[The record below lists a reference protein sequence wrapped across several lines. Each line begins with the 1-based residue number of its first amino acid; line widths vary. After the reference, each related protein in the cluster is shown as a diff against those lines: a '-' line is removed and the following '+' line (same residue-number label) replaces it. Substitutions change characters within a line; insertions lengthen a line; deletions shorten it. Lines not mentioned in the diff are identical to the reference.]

1 MDIVKP
7 DWPAPENVVAGV
19 TTRNLVSPDP
29 QANYS
34 PYDSFNL
41 ALHVGDD
48 KKRVLHNRS
57 KLYRHVESECQD
69 QASSQCWHWL
79 NQTHSSY
86 AIEAIDNQHANQH
99 ANQSPIVAAADAS
112 WSRQANQVCVVLT
125 ADCLPILLAD
135 CRGRAVAAIH
145 AGWRGLLNGVVDS
158 CVRQVCDLAGTA
170 GAHDDSVKRSGI
182 SPGDLYAWLGP
193 AIGQEAFEVGED
205 VYQKF
210 AVASFARDSNRES
223 IQQAFNPVTN
233 ATEPKFQC
241 DIYQL
246 ATIALNA
253 SGVSQIYGGG
263 FCTFQQHSRFY
274 SYRREKITGR
284 MASFI
289 LLKTPHYPE
298 TGFK

>member
-1 MDIVKP
+1 MDIVRP
-7 DWPAPENVVAGV
+7 DWPAPVNVIAGV
-19 TTRNLVSPDP
+19 TTRNLASLDP
-29 QANYS
+29 KSSYS

-48 KKRVLHNRS
+48 EKSVLHNRS
-57 KLYRHVESECQD
+57 ELYRYVQSECQD
-69 QASSQCWHWL
+69 KESSHCWHWL

-86 AIEAIDNQHANQH
+86 AIEAIDNQRASQP
-99 ANQSPIVAAADAS
+99 PIVPAADAS
-112 WSRQANQVCVVLT
+112 WTRQANQVCVVLT

-135 CRGRAVAAIH
+135 CKGRAVAAIH
-145 AGWRGLLNGVVDS
+145 AGWRGLFNGIVDS
-158 CVRQVCDLAGTA
+158 CVRQVCGTA
-170 GAHDDSVKRSGI
+170 GKRANSVTKSGI

-193 AIGQEAFEVGED
+193 AIGQQAFEVGED

-210 AVASFARDSNRES
+210 AVASFASDPNRES
-223 IQQAFNPVTN
+223 IQQAFRPKMTS
-233 ATEPKFQC
+233 TGPKFQC

-263 FCTFQQHSRFY
+263 FCTYQQHSRFY

-289 LLKTPHYPE
+289 LLKTPHSP
-298 TGFK
+298 GS